1 MTFKRTALAVAL
13 SHCLAF
19 SVTATEPPPLAVK
32 AAEAPAPTQA
42 PATAPSVEIAKEQ
55 APSPTP
61 LPVVPA
67 ATTPAPTPAVTTPA
81 APTVPA
87 PAPVADKSTDK
98 EKDKP
103 PAPVAADAETST
115 TLKEV
120 VVANE
125 KEKEPG
131 APVVVFDA
139 GTVLPVAPPTDLWDR
154 IRAGHGIPDLD
165 DEYVR
170 KWEQFYAGKPDYLQR
185 IVERAGKYM
194 FYIVT
199 ETERR
204 GMPLEVALL
213 PMVESAFVPH
223 AMSSAAAA
231 GIWQFIPST
240 GKNFGMK
247 QDWWADSRRD
257 IVAGTQGALDYLQKL
272 YGMFGDWQLA
282 LAAYNWGE
290 GSVQRAL
297 NANRAA
303 GKGVEY
309 VSLNMPNE
317 TRNYLPK
324 LQAVKN
330 ILSNPSAFGLSIPSI
345 PNQPYF
351 KTITLARHIDV
362 DRAIKL
368 ARVSKEEF
376 LALNPAHNRPV
387 IGGRESHQ
395 ILLPADSADTFIM
408 HLEADDRPM
417 VSWMA
422 YKTKGGDTLNALA
435 TRFGLT
441 VDALR
446 AVNGIRNVPPA
457 LPPGYNL
464 LVPSSGPSEEALGS
478 LQNAVFTKLPEY
490 APGPVLP
497 TIHRVAKRE
506 TLATVAKRYGVTVQ
520 KLQKWN
526 MLGKQTAVRPGA
538 LLAVSGPM
546 PMQTRLVRVK
556 KGGRYVMVRQTVP
569 AIRVASGKKGKAG
582 KFVLAKNNRAKA
594 RGKGGAAKPAKG
606 KKRNR

>member
-19 SVTATEPPPLAVK
+19 SVTATEPPAPPAK
-32 AAEAPAPTQA
+32 AAETAAPAPVA
-42 PATAPSVEIAKEQ
+42 APSVETVKEQ

-61 LPVVPA
+61 APA
-67 ATTPAPTPAVTTPA
+67 ATAPTPAPA
-81 APTVPA
+81 EPA
-87 PAPVADKSTDK
+87 NPPVVDKSGDK

-103 PAPVAADAETST
+103 TPPAVVEADAPS

-131 APVVVFDA
+131 APMVVIDM

-154 IRAGHGIPDLD
+154 IRTGHGIPDLD

-185 IVERAGKYM
+185 IVERASKYM

-213 PMVESAFVPH
+213 PMVESAFVPN

-290 GSVQRAL
+290 GSVQRAI

-303 GKGVEY
+303 GKGTDY

-330 ILSNPSAFGLSIPSI
+330 IIANPAAFGLSIPSI
-345 PNQPYF
+345 LNQPYF

-422 YKTKGGDTLNALA
+422 YKTKGGDTLSGLA
-435 TRFGLT
+435 NRFGLT

-446 AVNGIRNVPPA
+446 AVNGIRNVPPS

-556 KGGRYVMVRQTVP
+556 KGGRYVMVKQTVP
-569 AIRVASGKKGKAG
+569 AVRVAAGKKGKAG
-582 KFVLAKNNRAKA
+582 KFVLAKNNRAKG
-594 RGKGGAAKPAKG
+594 RGKGGASKPSKAKG
-606 KKRNR
+606 KKQAR